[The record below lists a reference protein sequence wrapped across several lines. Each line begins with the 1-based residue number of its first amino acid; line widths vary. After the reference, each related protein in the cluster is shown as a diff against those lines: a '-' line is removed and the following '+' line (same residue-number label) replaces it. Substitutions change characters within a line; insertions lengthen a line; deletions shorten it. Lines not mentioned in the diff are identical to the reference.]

1 MPAALAIAIEDE
13 DYCRE
18 EVIDGEYMMAPA
30 PGEGHNSVMTNI
42 LVMFSNYLKG
52 KPCRAYGDNIDVFLD
67 ENNRFQ
73 PDVSIVCDRS
83 KIKANG
89 IHGAPDLVVEILSLS
104 TAKND
109 RGKKFKAYERFGV
122 KEYWI
127 VDTVT
132 RRVEVYHNSPEGFVL
147 DNVYAVK
154 DPVLDFDVE
163 KPPTE
168 IKVSLYEDLIVDV
181 KDIFY
186 DMMW

>member
-1 MPAALAIAIEDE
+1 MPTALAIED

-18 EVIDGEYMMAPA
+18 ELIDGEYMLAPA
-30 PGEGHNSVMTNI
+30 PGEGHNDVMANI
-42 LVMFSNYLKG
+42 LVKFRVYLRG
-52 KPCRAYGDNIDVFLD
+52 KPCRAYGDNVDVFLD
-67 ENNRFQ
+67 EKNIFQ

-104 TAKND
+104 TKKND

-127 VDTVT
+127 VDPVL
-132 RRVEVYHNSPEGFVL
+132 RQVEVYHNSAEGFIL

-154 DPVLDFDVE
+154 DPVRDFDVE
-163 KPPTE
+163 EPPTQ
-168 IKVSLYEDLIVDV
+168 IKVSLYEDLVVDV
-181 KDIFY
+181 QEIFY

>member
-1 MPAALAIAIEDE
+1 MPAALAL
-13 DYCRE
+13 E
-18 EVIDGEYMMAPA
+18 EEYFQEEIIDGEYMMAPA
-30 PGEGHNSVMTNI
+30 PGEGHSKTMLNLATLFN
-42 LVMFSNYLKG
+42 NYLRG
-52 KPCRAYGDNIDVFLD
+52 KTCRAYGDNIDVFLD
-67 ENNRFQ
+67 EKNRFQ

-104 TAKND
+104 TMRND

-127 VDTVT
+127 VDTVS

-154 DPVLDFDVE
+154 NPERDFDVPD
-163 KPPTE
+163 PPQQ
-168 IKVSLYEDLIVDV
+168 IKVSLYDDLVVDV
-181 KDIFY
+181 NDIFY